1 MSVGYSELYYK
12 AIALGFT
19 RDGGGGGT
27 ITPAQAVALINAGLG
42 QEFWQQGIANAIFVN
57 DWTEDS
63 PDLAP
68 YLNAGTGEWDIPD
81 GSFVVSNT
89 DLQTLESIL
98 ERTINALGDLWIL
111 PSVGGG
117 VKGISMTAGIGE
129 PEMTCMIKHKS
140 TGLLRIGEVT
150 LFSDDPT
157 RDAFDTENGNQ
168 LFWDGTAVG
177 LLRPGVLDFR
187 TSEITGLDMLVT
199 NFSSYVFGSN
209 SQFITMDGLNFP
221 GGFVTNL
228 VDVFDLRIPSP
239 FGPREISVRTSVG
252 EFNAGIAGF
261 LIDQDNGDNLIS
273 FDDCRLNEASAGPW
287 IRAENDPAFNASPDK
302 SVYMNFDVKNFA
314 ITQRLA
320 DIYLS
325 DDEVTTF
332 PDSED
337 PQDIVGNFVLNL
349 DTSGFT
355 MPSPGVVQYELE
367 EDLTYIV
374 SVTVTGFKI
383 TGGERSYQISPHFKP
398 NGGVFNQVTKTNG
411 VDTIP
416 VEDSVTATPNDF
428 RSMSYTFSQRFT
440 QPGDQLKNMIE
451 ILANTDSWTTTKVTW
466 TITKVG

>member
-228 VDVFDLRIPSP
+228 VDVFDLRIPSS

-252 EFNAGIAGF
+252 EFNAGVAGF

-287 IRAENDPAFNASPDK
+287 IRAENDPAF
-302 SVYMNFDVKNFA
+302 
-314 ITQRLA
+314 
-320 DIYLS
+320 S